1 MLDRRK
7 NKIIVVAVTVC
18 VSLFCTK
25 SMSAQQIGIKT
36 NILYDAS
43 ATINMGGGRICS
55 CAQMDTGHIRE
66 LERLEFQGQHEM
78 EALPHSAGSPL
89 LAL

>member
-43 ATINMGGGRICS
+43 ATINMGGSNLLLRPNGHWTYPG
-55 CAQMDTGHIRE
+55 TGT
-66 LERLEFQGQHEM
+66 
-78 EALPHSAGSPL
+78 AGISRTT
-89 LAL
+89 